1 MKIVIKIGT
10 STLAYP
16 SGHLNIRRVE
26 ELCKVIS
33 DIKNAGNQVI
43 VVSSGAIAMGV
54 GKLGL
59 RERPKDIPTK
69 QAAAAVG
76 QCELMYIYDKLFG
89 EYNQTVAQLLITGE
103 DVENETRH
111 SNFSNTLC
119 RLMELGSIPIINE
132 NDTVATKEIVI
143 GDNDTLAAI
152 VAQSVKA
159 DKLVLLSDIDGLYT
173 ADPHKDPNAKLIQV
187 AHEIDDKLL
196 SLAGGSGSNLGTGG
210 MVTKLEAAK
219 ICLSCGCDM
228 IITNGNTP
236 KNLYDIVDGS
246 AIGTTFTGKVYA

>member
-1 MKIVIKIGT
+1 MRIVIKIGT
-10 STLAYP
+10 STLAHS

-43 VVSSGAIAMGV
+43 VVYSGAIGMGT

-89 EYNQTVAQLLITGE
+89 EYNHIVAQLLITGE
-103 DVENETRH
+103 DVENDVRH
-111 SNFSNTLC
+111 TNFSNTLA
-119 RLMELGSIPIINE
+119 RLMELGAIPIINE

-173 ADPHKDPNAKLIQV
+173 ADPHLDPNATLIP
-187 AHEIDDKLL
+187 EINKIDDKILA
-196 SLAGGSGSNLGTGG
+196 LAGVSNSNLGTGG

-228 IITNGNTP
+228 IITNGDDPN
-236 KNLYDIVDGS
+236 NLYAIMDGKP
-246 AIGTTFTGKVYA
+246 IGTTFTEK